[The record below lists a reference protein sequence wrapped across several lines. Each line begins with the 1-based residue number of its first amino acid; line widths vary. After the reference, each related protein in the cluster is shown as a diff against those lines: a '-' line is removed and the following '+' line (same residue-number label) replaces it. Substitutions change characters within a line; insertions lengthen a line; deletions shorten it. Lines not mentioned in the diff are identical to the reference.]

1 MSKVSPPV
9 LTGVFPRKR
18 LFRAL
23 DHMRK
28 QPIIWVSGPAGSG
41 KTTLVAN
48 YLDVRKIP
56 CLWYQIDEGDADLA
70 TFFFYL
76 GKAAKK
82 AAPRKKKPLPLLTP
96 EYLQGIPTF
105 TQRFFENLYDRLK
118 IPSTL
123 VFDNYHEVPS
133 DSPFHEVI
141 LNGLSRIPE
150 GMNVFLVSRSD
161 PPPAS
166 IRLRASNQMLVL
178 GWDEL
183 RLTLDESGSILRLR
197 SKRKLSKETIRH
209 LHDTTDGWATGLI
222 LMLESVKG
230 GTQHQATG
238 KLTPEEIFDYFGNE
252 LFNKT
257 DEETREFFLKTAF
270 LPKMTVKMAED
281 LTKLPS
287 TNRILATLS
296 RNNYFTERRF
306 DKEPVYQYHPLFK
319 DFLIFHA
326 RKTFSP
332 KELTVLLHSAAKL
345 LEEEGQTES
354 AMSLLRDA
362 GDWEGVAHLIMTLAP
377 ALVTQGRYRPME
389 EWLNSLPKDIIENN
403 PWLLYWIGICRLVFN
418 PSQSQSYFEKAYE
431 KFRSQKEVAGIILAC
446 WGIVHSIIYGQ
457 INFSPMDRWIPVL
470 EELGHR
476 FKEFPS
482 EEIELRFASS
492 LFSAL
497 LYRQPQ
503 HSEIETWAERALSLA
518 ERSLNLNLK
527 LQTISTVAFYRVYV
541 GDFAKALLAINSL
554 RKWSQSK
561 ESTPLIQIRLGAIE
575 AAYYRYVG
583 LHEKCLKAVSEG
595 LELSRT
601 TGIHM
606 FDPILLYHGA
616 TSALGINDYPVAKR
630 LLEQMTSSLPSYKSY
645 DLCIYH
651 SAKTQEALFQGDLSQ
666 ALLHIEQATK
676 LRIETGLTLI
686 TGWCQIQNA
695 YVMHALGRHR
705 EAEDHLTQAFS
716 FSRDIRGKNNEYAA
730 HLAQAHFAFDQG
742 EEQLGL
748 ISLRK
753 AFALGKEGGYFSTW
767 GPPRPSDTSRLCIK
781 ALDAGIEVE
790 YVQEFIRR
798 FRTVPDRAALHLENW
813 PWPLKIYTLGQFRVE
828 KDGSPIQFSRKVQQ
842 KPLSM
847 LKALIALGGKEVQE
861 GKIADAIWPEAD
873 GDDAHHS
880 FITNLHR
887 LRQLIGD
894 DKAIRLREG
903 KLTLEDRHC
912 WVDVWA
918 FEQLLKQAED
928 EEKKG
933 EAARA
938 HQFIQ
943 KGLEIYRGPF
953 LAGEIEQ
960 PWMISLREH
969 SRERLLRS
977 VTWLG
982 HYWEKT
988 EQWEKAIEC
997 YQRSLEVDDVAEEF
1011 YQGLM
1016 NCYQYLG
1023 QKAKALS
1030 VYNRCK
1036 RILSSTLQIEP
1047 SPKTEKIYKSL
1058 LA

>member
-1 MSKVSPPV
+1 
-9 LTGVFPRKR
+9 
-18 LFRAL
+18 
-23 DHMRK
+23 MRK

-306 DKEPVYQYHPLFK
+306 DKELVYQYHPLFK

-616 TSALGINDYPVAKR
+616 TSALGINDYSVAKR

-798 FRTVPDRAALHLENW
+798 FRIVPDRAALHLENW

-861 GKIADAIWPEAD
+861 GKIADAIWPEAN

-997 YQRSLEVDDVAEEF
+997 YQRGLEVDDVAEEF

>member
-306 DKEPVYQYHPLFK
+306 DKELVYQYHPLFK

-431 KFRSQKEVAGIILAC
+431 KFRSQTEVAGIILAC

-616 TSALGINDYPVAKR
+616 TSALGINDYSVAKR

-798 FRTVPDRAALHLENW
+798 FRIVPDRAALHLENW

-861 GKIADAIWPEAD
+861 GKIADAIWPEAN

-997 YQRSLEVDDVAEEF
+997 YQRGLEVDDVAEEF

>member
-306 DKEPVYQYHPLFK
+306 DKELVYQYHPLFK